1 MRLPDQPSSPVSPSR
16 HPPPAAHHTPHPA
29 GMASPWV
36 QLRSQL
42 EALLDSFEQAIDKPA
57 AGRRLLEAATDFQ
70 QAVEALLDEPR
81 VATCEAD
88 ATVQ

>member
-1 MRLPDQPSSPVSPSR
+1 
-16 HPPPAAHHTPHPA
+16 
-29 GMASPWV
+29 MASPWV